1 MSKRVTQTRQ
11 SKEVKESVNAYE
23 KSIFFLVPNIIH
35 EFGLEFTA
43 SVGAITDY
51 CLNFNHS

>member
-11 SKEVKESVNAYE
+11 RKEEKESLNAYD
-23 KSIFFLVPNIIH
+23 KSIFFHFPNIIH

-43 SVGAITDY
+43 SVEAITDY